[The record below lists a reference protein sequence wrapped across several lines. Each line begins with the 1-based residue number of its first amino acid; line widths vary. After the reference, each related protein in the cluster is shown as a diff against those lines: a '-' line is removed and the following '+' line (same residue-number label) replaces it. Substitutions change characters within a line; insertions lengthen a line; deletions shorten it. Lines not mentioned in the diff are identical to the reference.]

1 MCHTN
6 ESGQLHLIVLV
17 IIFIRRFRKSVKLV
31 FFCTEW
37 KQNRQIFGDGG
48 ETKIKVFE
56 MAEIMSGN
64 YLLGRSE
71 ASELGQEIFV

>member
-1 MCHTN
+1 M
-6 ESGQLHLIVLV
+6 
-17 IIFIRRFRKSVKLV
+17 KLV